1 MQISRLF
8 EIVYLLLDRRIIT
21 AKELAEHF
29 EVSVRT
35 IYRDIETLSAAG
47 IPVYASQ
54 GKGGGIRLMEHYMLN
69 KSILSDTEQK
79 EVLFA
84 LQSLM
89 AAQHSDAERVLSKL
103 SGLFHKNA
111 ESWIEVD
118 LAPWGSDKR
127 KPEPFTILKNAILSR
142 RIIEFGYVNT
152 SGDKS
157 RRRVEP
163 MKLIFKINAWYLQGF
178 CLAKEELRTFKLSRM
193 SDIEVT
199 EVSFPVRPPEDLRE
213 LEPSKPTQQWVDLKL
228 KFSPRGT
235 YRVYDEFKE
244 KQITRHE
251 DGSCTVE
258 TSLPESSWLLHYLLS
273 FGAELEV
280 LAPLHIRS
288 SLQAA
293 IMKMLESYS
302 KIT

>member
-8 EIVYLLLDRRIIT
+8 EIVYLLLDRRMIT

-54 GKGGGIRLMEHYMLN
+54 GKGGGIKLMEHYVLN
-69 KSILSDTEQK
+69 KSLLSDAEQK

-84 LQSLM
+84 LQSLT

-111 ESWIEVD
+111 DSWIEVD
-118 LAPWGSDKR
+118 LAPWGSSKR
-127 KPEPFTILKNAILSR
+127 KTEEFTALKNAILGR
-142 RIIEFGYVNT
+142 RIIEFGYVNNAGDT
-152 SGDKS
+152 SN
-157 RRRVEP
+157 RRVEP
-163 MKLIFKINAWYLQGF
+163 VKLIFKVNAWYLQGF
-178 CLAKEELRTFKLSRM
+178 CLVKEELRSFKLSRM
-193 SDIEVT
+193 SDLEVT
-199 EVSFPVRPPEDLRE
+199 GESFPERPPEE
-213 LEPSKPTQQWVDLKL
+213 THEPEPPAPTQQWVDLKL
-228 KFSPRGT
+228 RFSLRGT

-244 KQITRHE
+244 QQITRHE
-251 DGSCTVE
+251 DGSCTVD

-280 LAPLHIRS
+280 LSPPHMRS
-288 SLQAA
+288 SLQAELV
-293 IMKMLESYS
+293 KMLDRYPG
-302 KIT
+302 